1 MADYLEI
8 KRYDYYVFSS
18 RETDEYLAV
27 IRFYGSTAYI
37 GGAAFSSDPS
47 TPLKPATKSASG
59 IVGVYYRMSE
69 FPVITDMLRNEGP
82 VYLIFDGERNSRVST
97 NPEPVGEGE
106 V

>member
-8 KRYDYYVFSS
+8 KRYDYYLFSS
-18 RETDEYLAV
+18 RENEYLAV
-27 IRFYGSTAYI
+27 VRFYSSTAYF
-37 GGAAFSSDPS
+37 GAAAFSNDLS

-59 IVGVYYRMSE
+59 IVSVYYRMSE

-82 VYLIFDGERNSRVST
+82 VYLVFDGERNSRIST